1 MENYLAPL
9 YTTFGSSNYYGY
21 SNKLFDKLVADGD
34 KAATPEEATKL
45 YQQAEDIL
53 AREMPVV
60 PLRYGR
66 NNFGHSTRVKNV
78 EMDLFFRTELL
89 KLEPNTAR

>member
-1 MENYLAPL
+1 
-9 YTTFGSSNYYGY
+9 
-21 SNKLFDKLVADGD
+21 
-34 KAATPEEATKL
+34 
-45 YQQAEDIL
+45 
-53 AREMPVV
+53 MPVV

-66 NNFGHSTRVKNV
+66 NNYGHSTRVKNV